1 MKTKFYKF
9 FLIAVFLSTYNFDLF
24 SNSNKENKLIIIVK
38 LQNLKQN
45 NGQIGINVFRNDAE
59 MFQKPYISEFA
70 SVINNKAVFSI
81 DNLALTEYVVVAFY
95 DKNRN
100 KKLDHHFLGFP
111 NEPLGYSSTFKF
123 GIFSGFPSFDKLK
136 FDYKKKHQ
144 KITINIK

>member
-59 MFQKPYISEFA
+59 MFQKPYIVSLP
-70 SVINNKAVFSI
+70 V
-81 DNLALTEYVVVAFY
+81 L
-95 DKNRN
+95 
-100 KKLDHHFLGFP
+100 
-111 NEPLGYSSTFKF
+111 
-123 GIFSGFPSFDKLK
+123 
-136 FDYKKKHQ
+136 
-144 KITINIK
+144 